1 MQTDRALR
9 PLLALIAV
17 LLAVHLAV
25 DLVRTFSPPA
35 MAQESQG
42 SPPHVVAIAMDQKY
56 LYRAW
61 SNGNVEAVYCR
72 WVGEQDPA
80 TTPNQWVNATPKNL
94 K

>member
-1 MQTDRALR
+1 MRIDRATKLLLGIIAT
-9 PLLALIAV
+9 LLAANLAV
-17 LLAVHLAV
+17 LLI
-25 DLVRTFSPPA
+25 RTFSPPV
-35 MAQESQG
+35 MAQAGQ
-42 SPPHVVAIAMDQKY
+42 PRVVGIAMDQKY

-80 TTPNQWVNATPKNL
+80 ATPNQWVNATPKNL

>member
-1 MQTDRALR
+1 
-9 PLLALIAV
+9 
-17 LLAVHLAV
+17 
-25 DLVRTFSPPA
+25 
-35 MAQESQG
+35 
-42 SPPHVVAIAMDQKY
+42 MDQKY

-80 TTPNQWVNATPKNL
+80 ATPNQWVNATPKNL

>member
-1 MQTDRALR
+1 MHQPGAHGRLLIVIAI
-9 PLLALIAV
+9 LLAAN
-17 LLAVHLAV
+17 LAVSLIKA
-25 DLVRTFSPPA
+25 LSPPA
-35 MAQESQG
+35 MAQAAQ
-42 SPPHVVAIAMDQKY
+42 PRVVGIAVDSKY

-94 K
+94 R